1 MIRSLQVS
9 HIVLTT
15 KELALV
21 VLDSLKNIEEFPLK
35 MKMFE
40 RLAKKYSACGSRS
53 KGGDLGWLE
62 PLSQAPELYSAAQES
77 PVGEIKGP
85 VRTKYGYHVFV
96 VTDEAK
102 MVDTGEDGMDLPMGA
117 GPGTL

>member
-15 KELALV
+15 SELAQV
-21 VLDSLKNIEEFPLK
+21 VLDSLKGIQDPLLK
-35 MKMFE
+35 KKMFE
-40 RLAKKYSACGSRS
+40 RLAKKYSACGSRD
-53 KGGDLGWLE
+53 KGGDLGWLD
-62 PLSQAPELYSAAQES
+62 PLSQAPELYNAAQES
-77 PVGEIKGP
+77 PVGEVMGP
-85 VRTKYGYHVFV
+85 VRSKFGHHIFM

-102 MVDTGEDGMDLPMGA
+102 MVDTGKDGMDLPMGA

>member
-15 KELALV
+15 KELGGV
-21 VLDSLKNIEEFPLK
+21 VVEGLKNIDDPALK
-35 MKMFE
+35 KKMFG
-40 RLAKKYSACGSRS
+40 RLAKKYSACGSRE
-53 KGGDLGWLE
+53 KGGDLGWLD
-62 PLSQAPELYSAAQES
+62 PLSQAPELYNAAQES
-77 PVGEIKGP
+77 PVGEVRGPIKS
-85 VRTKYGYHVFV
+85 KYGYHVFM

-102 MVDTGEDGMDLPMGA
+102 MVDTGKDGMDLPMGA